1 MSPKD
6 TEVPSDAATDP
17 SSDDKKAEPLHER
30 GWWRIFFGGSGLIP
44 ILVSLLIGVAG
55 YFWGKSASSVAFE
68 RELLAQ
74 SAMFHSELN
83 ARKADWDALTTEKL
97 STAELRA
104 AEARRQLEMQWE
116 AKLQAV
122 NTEANA
128 LRHRLAIVSE
138 PLRVDLAR
146 GIISV
151 DGFFLSEAAA
161 RELVSEGDYVGKW
174 EFLTPNFEQRGW
186 APTHEV
192 STRQIEDFVTK
203 GQLSLGP
210 QADEKEA
217 SDPEWQRVFWGFIS
231 QNAKRS
237 AFVGIGRIE
246 RNRFNPMIEAASQ
259 KDGSKLP
266 VGFARCPAGVLASGV
281 AFAGLL
287 DSKTQLQEV
296 TDFSAERNGFH
307 LVSISKREATTLR
320 SEYLLVEKDDIL
332 YLVFSIFATEDVIDP
347 TVTEAR
353 EWMKAVR
360 IVGPIR

>member
-1 MSPKD
+1 MGSPENQEIVETSKVSPPQQD
-6 TEVPSDAATDP
+6 QS
-17 SSDDKKAEPLHER
+17 KPLHER
-30 GWWRIFFGGSGLIP
+30 SWWKVYFGGSGLVP
-44 ILVSLLIGVAG
+44 ILVPIGFGIAG
-55 YFWGKSASSVAFE
+55 FFWGKSESSAAFE

-74 SAMFHSELN
+74 SAMFHSELK
-83 ARKADWDALTTEKL
+83 ARKAEWDALTTEKL
-97 STAELRA
+97 TTAGLQA
-104 AEARRQLEMQWE
+104 AEMRRQSETQWE
-116 AKLQAV
+116 AKLRAADAES
-122 NTEANA
+122 NG

-151 DGFFLSEAAA
+151 DGFFLTETAA
-161 RELVSEGDYVGKW
+161 RALVSEGDYVGKW
-174 EFLTPNFEQRGW
+174 EFLAPNFERRSW
-186 APTHEV
+186 EPTHEV
-192 STRQIEDFVTK
+192 SLKQIEDFVTK

-246 RNRFNPMIEAASQ
+246 RNRFNPMLEAASQ

-266 VGFARCPAGVLASGV
+266 VGIERCPAGIFASGV

-287 DSKTQLQEV
+287 DAKTQLQEV

-307 LVSISKREATTLR
+307 LVSVSKREATTIR

-332 YLVFSIFATEDVIDP
+332 YLVFSIFATEDMIDP
-347 TVTEAR
+347 SVAEAR

-360 IVGPIR
+360 IVGSIR